1 MYRKLLGDRT
11 WNTEECFSDLVSYF
25 PAPVAALRTCKS
37 PLAVGLRP
45 GHAAAAAAAAAA
57 SDAAASAAADAAA
70 AAAVRLPV

>member
-11 WNTEECFSDLVSYF
+11 WNTHERFSDLVSYF

-37 PLAVGLRP
+37 PLAVGLLP
-45 GHAAAAAAAAAA
+45 GHAPARAP
-57 SDAAASAAADAAA
+57 AAA